1 MWAQS
6 HRLWAVCEEVC
17 NPFPQVV
24 IDAQIKEFGDQ
35 LVRNVFMP
43 GENTKATK
51 ASYKVSLLI
60 AKAGKPH
67 SIGETLVKPAAKVM
81 ANIMLGEKA
90 SEELNKVH
98 LPMIQSRGE

>member
-1 MWAQS
+1 M
-6 HRLWAVCEEVC
+6 
-17 NPFPQVV
+17 P
-24 IDAQIKEFGDQ
+24 EFI
-35 LVRNVFMP
+35 MP
-43 GENTKATK
+43 GENAKATE
-51 ASYKVSLLI
+51 ASYKISLLI